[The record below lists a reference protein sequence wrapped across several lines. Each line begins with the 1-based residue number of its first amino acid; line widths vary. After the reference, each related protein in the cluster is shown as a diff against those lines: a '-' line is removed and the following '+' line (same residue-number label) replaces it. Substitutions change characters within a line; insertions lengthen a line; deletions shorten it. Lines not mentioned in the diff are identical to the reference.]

1 MMNAL
6 EAYKWLYAHF
16 APCGDEAKQDDAIT
30 TALNALS
37 KQIPKKP
44 KYSPLKDGIITTF
57 FECPKCGCRRL
68 GHGFNLDKC
77 FCPECGQKLNW
88 EISGND

>member
-1 MMNAL
+1 MTEK
-6 EAYKWLYAHF
+6 EAIEIIERIR
-16 APCGDEAKQDDAIT
+16 DEDSLTLKASEACTMAI
-30 TALNALS
+30 NALS

-44 KYSPLKDGIITTF
+44 KYSPLKDGIVTTF

-68 GHGFNLDKC
+68 GHGFDLDKC

>member
-1 MMNAL
+1 MTEK
-6 EAYKWLYAHF
+6 EAIEIIERIR
-16 APCGDEAKQDDAIT
+16 DEDSLTLKASEACTMAI
-30 TALNALS
+30 NALS

-57 FECPKCGCRRL
+57 YECPKCGCRRL

>member
-1 MMNAL
+1 MTEKEAIEIIERIRDEDSLTLKASEACTMAINAL
-6 EAYKWLYAHF
+6 L
-16 APCGDEAKQDDAIT
+16 
-30 TALNALS
+30 

-44 KYSPLKDGIITTF
+44 KYSPLKDGIVTTF

-68 GHGFNLDKC
+68 GHGFDLDKC

>member
-1 MMNAL
+1 MTEK
-6 EAYKWLYAHF
+6 EAIEIIERIRDDDSLTLKAF
-16 APCGDEAKQDDAIT
+16 EACTMAI
-30 TALNALS
+30 NALS

-57 FECPKCGCRRL
+57 YECPKCGCRRL